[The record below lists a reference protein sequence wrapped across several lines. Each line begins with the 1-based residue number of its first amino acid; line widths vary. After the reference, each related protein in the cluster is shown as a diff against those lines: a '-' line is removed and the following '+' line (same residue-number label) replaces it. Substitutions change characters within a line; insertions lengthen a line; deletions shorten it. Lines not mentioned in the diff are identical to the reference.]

1 MQNILLAIVFQR
13 RYIYDMS
20 NGMVKTRIEEALAE
34 RGHSLYWLAKE
45 SGVTYAALWN
55 LKERRT
61 DGITFSLLDA
71 ICKALDC
78 QPGDILVR
86 VEGDQP
92 TKEVKRRAQ
101 PSSKRASKSR

>member
-1 MQNILLAIVFQR
+1 
-13 RYIYDMS
+13 
-20 NGMVKTRIEEALAE
+20 MVKTRIEEALAE

-61 DGITFSLLDA
+61 DGITFSLLDS

-86 VEGDQP
+86 VEGAQP
-92 TKEVKRRAQ
+92 TSEDKRKARGAVKRT
-101 PSSKRASKSR
+101 SKNK

>member
-1 MQNILLAIVFQR
+1 
-13 RYIYDMS
+13 
-20 NGMVKTRIEEALAE
+20 MVKTRIEEALAE
-34 RGHSLYWLAKE
+34 RGRSLYWLAKE

-92 TKEVKRRAQ
+92 TQVVKRKAQ
-101 PSSKRASKSR
+101 PTSKKGSKSR

>member
-1 MQNILLAIVFQR
+1 
-13 RYIYDMS
+13 
-20 NGMVKTRIEEALAE
+20 MVKTRIVEVLEE
-34 RGHSLYWLAKE
+34 RGLSLYWLAKE

-78 QPGDILVR
+78 QPGDVLVR
-86 VEGDQP
+86 VEGEHLPQE
-92 TKEVKRRAQ
+92 TKRKARPSAKRGVKG
-101 PSSKRASKSR
+101 K

>member
-1 MQNILLAIVFQR
+1 
-13 RYIYDMS
+13 
-20 NGMVKTRIEEALAE
+20 MVKTRIEEALAD
-34 RGHSLYWLAKE
+34 RGRSLYWLAKE

-71 ICKALDC
+71 ICTALDC

-86 VEGDQP
+86 VEGEHP
-92 TKEVKRRAQ
+92 TSE
-101 PSSKRASKSR
+101 SKRKARASTKPRSKSK

>member
-1 MQNILLAIVFQR
+1 
-13 RYIYDMS
+13 
-20 NGMVKTRIEEALAE
+20 MVKTRIEEALAE
-34 RGHSLYWLAKE
+34 RGRSLYWLAKE

-78 QPGDILVR
+78 QPGDILIR
-86 VEGDQP
+86 VEGEQP
-92 TKEVKRRAQ
+92 ASYDKRKARG
-101 PSSKRASKSR
+101 STKRASKTK

>member
-1 MQNILLAIVFQR
+1 
-13 RYIYDMS
+13 
-20 NGMVKTRIEEALAE
+20 MVKTRIEEVLAK
-34 RGHSLYWLAKE
+34 RGVSLYWLAKE

-78 QPGDILVR
+78 QPGEILVR
-86 VEGDQP
+86 VEGDHP
-92 TKEVKRRAQ
+92 TQELKRKTRSVANAK
-101 PSSKRASKSR
+101 SSGEKK

>member
-1 MQNILLAIVFQR
+1 MNT
-13 RYIYDMS
+13 S
-20 NGMVKTRIEEALAE
+20 MVKTRIEEVLTE
-34 RGHSLYWLAKE
+34 RGRSLYWLAKE
-45 SGVTYAALWN
+45 SGITYAALWN

-61 DGITFSLLDA
+61 DGITFTLLDA

-92 TKEVKRRAQ
+92 TQEERRTTQAA
-101 PSSKRASKSR
+101 SKRKLEGKKP

>member
-1 MQNILLAIVFQR
+1 MQNTCKQD
-13 RYIYDMS
+13 IYYDINS
-20 NGMVKTRIEEALAE
+20 DMVKTRIEEALAE
-34 RGHSLYWLAKE
+34 RGRSLYWLAKE

-55 LKERRT
+55 MKERRT

-86 VEGDQP
+86 VEGEQA
-92 TKEVKRRAQ
+92 TSERKRKAGT
-101 PSSKRASKSR
+101 SSKRTARGR

>member
-1 MQNILLAIVFQR
+1 MN
-13 RYIYDMS
+13 S
-20 NGMVKTRIEEALAE
+20 SMVKTRIEEVLEE
-34 RGHSLYWLAKE
+34 RGLSLYWLAKE

-78 QPGDILVR
+78 QPGDVLVR
-86 VEGDQP
+86 VEG
-92 TKEVKRRAQ
+92 EQ
-101 PSSKRASKSR
+101 PSLEARRKARSDAKRIPKGKKT

>member
-1 MQNILLAIVFQR
+1 
-13 RYIYDMS
+13 
-20 NGMVKTRIEEALAE
+20 MVKTRIVEALAE
-34 RGHSLYWLAKE
+34 RGLSLYWLAKE

-61 DGITFSLLDA
+61 DGITFTLLDA

-86 VEGDQP
+86 VEGDHP
-92 TKEVKRRAQ
+92 TQETKRKGRASAKRIVKR
-101 PSSKRASKSR
+101 K

>member
-1 MQNILLAIVFQR
+1 
-13 RYIYDMS
+13 
-20 NGMVKTRIEEALAE
+20 MVKTRIEEALAE
-34 RGHSLYWLAKE
+34 RGRSLYWLAKE

-92 TKEVKRRAQ
+92 PHVVRRKAQ
-101 PSSKRASKSR
+101 PAAKRSLRGKKP

>member
-1 MQNILLAIVFQR
+1 MC
-13 RYIYDMS
+13 DMS
-20 NGMVKTRIEEALAE
+20 GDMVKTRIEEALLE
-34 RGHSLYWLAKE
+34 RGRSLYWLAKE

-71 ICKALDC
+71 ICKALEC

-86 VEGDQP
+86 VEGEQLGSEGKRN
-92 TKEVKRRAQ
+92 TKTTMKRR
-101 PSSKRASKSR
+101 SKSK

>member
-1 MQNILLAIVFQR
+1 MNA
-13 RYIYDMS
+13 
-20 NGMVKTRIEEALAE
+20 GMVKTRIEEVLAE
-34 RGHSLYWLAKE
+34 RGLSLYWLAKE

-61 DGITFSLLDA
+61 DGITFTLLDA

-86 VEGDQP
+86 VEGEHP
-92 TKEVKRRAQ
+92 TQETRR
-101 PSSKRASKSR
+101 KSRSSAKRGTKGK

>member
-1 MQNILLAIVFQR
+1 MN
-13 RYIYDMS
+13 S
-20 NGMVKTRIEEALAE
+20 SMVKTRIEEVLAD
-34 RGHSLYWLAKE
+34 RGLSLYWLAKE
-45 SGVTYAALWN
+45 SGITYAALWN

-86 VEGDQP
+86 VEGDHP
-92 TKEVKRRAQ
+92 PFE
-101 PSSKRASKSR
+101 SKRKTGASKKQTPKGKKAGG

>member
-1 MQNILLAIVFQR
+1 MN
-13 RYIYDMS
+13 S
-20 NGMVKTRIEEALAE
+20 SMVKTRIDEVLAE
-34 RGHSLYWLAKE
+34 RGLSLYWLAKE

-61 DGITFSLLDA
+61 EGITFSLLDA

-78 QPGDILVR
+78 QPGDVLVR

-92 TKEVKRRAQ
+92 VQE
-101 PSSKRASKSR
+101 SKRKARTTAGRSLKGKTT

>member
-1 MQNILLAIVFQR
+1 
-13 RYIYDMS
+13 
-20 NGMVKTRIEEALAE
+20 MVKTRIEEALAE
-34 RGHSLYWLAKE
+34 RGRSLYWLAKE

-86 VEGDQP
+86 VEGEHP
-92 TKEVKRRAQ
+92 TQETKRKARPSAKRTVKG
-101 PSSKRASKSR
+101 K

>member
-1 MQNILLAIVFQR
+1 
-13 RYIYDMS
+13 MS
-20 NGMVKTRIEEALAE
+20 TGMVKTKIEEVLAE

-61 DGITFSLLDA
+61 DGITFTLLDA

-92 TKEVKRRAQ
+92 TQEERRAAQ
-101 PSSKRASKSR
+101 VASKRKLKGKKS

>member
-1 MQNILLAIVFQR
+1 MT
-13 RYIYDMS
+13 S
-20 NGMVKTRIEEALAE
+20 GMVKTRIEEALAE

-92 TKEVKRRAQ
+92 THEAKRKARL
-101 PSSKRASKSR
+101 SSKKKLEK

>member
-1 MQNILLAIVFQR
+1 
-13 RYIYDMS
+13 
-20 NGMVKTRIEEALAE
+20 MVKTRIEEALAE
-34 RGHSLYWLAKE
+34 RGRSLYWLAKE

-61 DGITFSLLDA
+61 DGITFTLLDA

-86 VEGDQP
+86 VEGEHP
-92 TKEVKRRAQ
+92 TQETKRKAQ
-101 PSSKRASKSR
+101 PSAKRSVKGK

>member
-1 MQNILLAIVFQR
+1 MNS
-13 RYIYDMS
+13 D
-20 NGMVKTRIEEALAE
+20 MVKTRIEEVLEE
-34 RGHSLYWLAKE
+34 RGRSLYWLAKE

-61 DGITFSLLDA
+61 DGITFTLLDL

-86 VEGDQP
+86 VEGEQP
-92 TKEVKRRAQ
+92 TSE
-101 PSSKRASKSR
+101 SKRKARASTKRTPRGKQ

>member
-1 MQNILLAIVFQR
+1 MN
-13 RYIYDMS
+13 S
-20 NGMVKTRIEEALAE
+20 SMVKTRIEEVLEE
-34 RGHSLYWLAKE
+34 RGLSLYWLAKE

-61 DGITFSLLDA
+61 DGITFTLLDA

-78 QPGDILVR
+78 QPGDVLVR

-92 TKEVKRRAQ
+92 SQEARRKERSDAKR
-101 PSSKRASKSR
+101 SSKGKKT

>member
-1 MQNILLAIVFQR
+1 LLAKYFQR

-20 NGMVKTRIEEALAE
+20 SAMVKTQIEEALAE
-34 RGHSLYWLAKE
+34 RGRSLYWLAKE

-71 ICKALDC
+71 ICKALEC
-78 QPGDILVR
+78 QPGDILLR
-86 VEGDQP
+86 VEGDHPNQE
-92 TKEVKRRAQ
+92 TKRKARPREKRTVKG
-101 PSSKRASKSR
+101 K

>member
-1 MQNILLAIVFQR
+1 
-13 RYIYDMS
+13 
-20 NGMVKTRIEEALAE
+20 MVKTRIEEALAE
-34 RGHSLYWLAKE
+34 RGRSLYWLAKE

-92 TKEVKRRAQ
+92 TQEAKRKARLSTKK
-101 PSSKRASKSR
+101 SSKIK

>member
-1 MQNILLAIVFQR
+1 MFAIVFQR
-13 RYIYDMS
+13 RYIYGMS
-20 NGMVKTRIEEALAE
+20 SGMVKTRIEEALAE
-34 RGHSLYWLAKE
+34 RGRSLYWLAKE

-61 DGITFSLLDA
+61 DGITFTLLDA

-86 VEGDQP
+86 VEGDHIAQEP
-92 TKEVKRRAQ
+92 KRRAQ
-101 PSSKRASKSR
+101 PSAKRSSKGKT